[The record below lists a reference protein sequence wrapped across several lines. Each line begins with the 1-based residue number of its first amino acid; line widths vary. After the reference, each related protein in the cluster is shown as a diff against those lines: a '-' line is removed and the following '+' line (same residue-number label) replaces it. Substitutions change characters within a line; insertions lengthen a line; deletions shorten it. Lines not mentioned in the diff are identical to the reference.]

1 MNRAYLLSLG
11 RIGVLLLLPLALI
24 AIPTAWLERSPSVC
38 LFRRVTGRPCP
49 GCGMTRAVSSVM
61 HGRLREGYRYNK
73 RVVIV
78 APLLALNWFRA
89 LARES

>member
-1 MNRAYLLSLG
+1 MRRASLISWG
-11 RIGVLLLLPLALI
+11 RIGLLLLLPLALL

-38 LFRRVTGRPCP
+38 VIRRVTGRPCP

-61 HGRLREGYRYNK
+61 HGHFRQGYRYNK

-78 APLLALNWFRA
+78 LPLLALVWLRE
-89 LARES
+89 LAKEL

>member
-1 MNRAYLLSLG
+1 MNRASLISLG
-11 RIGVLLLLPLALI
+11 RIGFLLLLPLALI
-24 AIPTAWLERSPSVC
+24 AIPTAWFERSPTICV
-38 LFRRVTGRPCP
+38 FRRITGKPCP

-78 APLLALNWFRA
+78 VPLLALNWFRV
-89 LARES
+89 LAREA